1 MNDIKSL
8 ADQLRNKIAEPNKE
22 AIIPPPDLSKK
33 VNIDDEIKTDTSLT
47 ENDIEILRAIKAFEY
62 ANGKNMLHPRVDDKT
77 IKILNQFKI
86 ATGVDMNRTIA
97 FSIHYLFA
105 QNPELKI
112 IIKKSLENFEL

>member
-8 ADQLRNKIAEPNKE
+8 ADQLRNKIAEPNKDNVIRAPSSIKKSNE
-22 AIIPPPDLSKK
+22 IVDIDPISTPP
-33 VNIDDEIKTDTSLT
+33 
-47 ENDIEILRAIKAFEY
+47 ENEVEILLAIKSFEY
-62 ANGKNMLHPRVDDKT
+62 SNGKNMLHPRVDDKT

-97 FSIHYLFA
+97 FSIHFLFA
-105 QNPELKI
+105 KNPELKT